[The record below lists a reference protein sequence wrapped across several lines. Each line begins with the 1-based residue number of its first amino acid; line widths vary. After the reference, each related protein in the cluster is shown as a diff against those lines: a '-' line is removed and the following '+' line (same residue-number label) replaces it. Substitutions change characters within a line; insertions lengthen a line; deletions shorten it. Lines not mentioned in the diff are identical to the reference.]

1 MSRDFIGLVFMFLS
15 YKYISFTLVED
26 FVLQSHTTKVYE
38 ELFNTLQLNN
48 LVRFAHRGTCSLL
61 QGFFKL
67 FRIITTANTLIRI
80 LIREFLSSAFP
91 TNGEAIVEGIL
102 SV

>member
-1 MSRDFIGLVFMFLS
+1 MSRDFIGLVFMFLL
-15 YKYISFTLVED
+15 YKCIFYTRED

-67 FRIITTANTLIRI
+67 FLIIITANTLIRI
-80 LIREFLSSAFP
+80 LIREFLSSTFP
-91 TNGEAIVEGIL
+91 TNGEAVVEGIL